1 MLDSILVAIA
11 ASLADKSAASL
22 YDFVKSAFIRRP
34 AGLLALSAAE
44 GAAPES
50 PEVHALAEE
59 LQKAEAADPA
69 FRDDLRSQWAE
80 AVSATGH
87 ADHQGTVNQISGH
100 VGKAVQAHD
109 IHGNITL

>member
-11 ASLADKSAASL
+11 ASLADKSVGSL
-22 YDFVKSAFIRRP
+22 YDFVKSTFTRHP
-34 AGLLALSAAE
+34 AALSALSAAE

-50 PEVHALAEE
+50 PEVRALAEE

-69 FRDDLRSQWAE
+69 FRDQLRSEWAE

-87 ADHQGTVNQISGH
+87 ADHGGTINQISGH
-100 VGKAVQAHD
+100 VGKAVQARD
-109 IHGNITL
+109 IHGDITL